1 MTVFSAL
8 ASFALIAGLLTIIP
22 GLDTALVIRFAVSQ
36 GRRAGFATA
45 LGIGTGTLAWGA
57 AAAVGVSALL
67 TASRLG
73 YDALRLAGAVYLVA
87 LGAAM
92 LWRSRRP
99 RAAATAGGAVAT
111 AATVAAAGATV
122 ADAAQQANGV
132 TPGQGGIP
140 PRPGSLRLWSRG
152 VLTNLLNPKV
162 GVFYVAMLPQFIP
175 ARSPHLLMGLALAG
189 VHDVEGMIWFTLLIT
204 AAHRARRWLA
214 GGRVKRG
221 LDRITGAVLIGFG
234 VRLAFSR

>member
-1 MTVFSAL
+1 VTVISAL

-22 GLDTALVIRFAVSQ
+22 GLDTALVIRSAVSQ

-73 YDALRLAGAVYLVA
+73 YDALRIAGAVYLVA
-87 LGAAM
+87 LGATM
-92 LWRSRRP
+92 LWRSRGP
-99 RAAATAGGAVAT
+99 RAGAAAAPAAASADGAVAADT
-111 AATVAAAGATV
+111 AAG
-122 ADAAQQANGV
+122 QQANVV
-132 TPGQGGIP
+132 TSGHADSA

-204 AAHRARRWLA
+204 AAHRARRWLS